1 MVDASRSQP
10 ELPEFFARLRE
21 RYPEAQPLL
30 GDDTKS
36 RILAG
41 TAIAIARHGLRDS
54 SVEHILEAAGFSR
67 RTFYKA
73 FRSKDAAVE
82 ALFQGCA
89 ELLVVAV
96 RHSVERADSPAE
108 KVIAAVDCYLELLEL
123 GGPVLISLQAEA
135 IRPDSA
141 LAVHREF
148 VFQALVSL
156 LDLHVRASLGMAVD
170 PYVFR
175 CLLMGMEGLI
185 IEAERR
191 GEFTVRERERVRA
204 AFLPVLLRTL
214 APEGA
219 KLARLP
225 RAPG

>member
-1 MVDASRSQP
+1 MDAKPSEP
-10 ELPEFFARLRE
+10 ELPAFFARLRE
-21 RYPEAQPLL
+21 RYPEADGLL
-30 GDDTKS
+30 GDDTRS

-41 TAIAIARHGLRDS
+41 TAIAIARHGLRES
-54 SVEHILEAAGFSR
+54 SVEHILEASRFSR
-67 RTFYKA
+67 RTFYKV
-73 FRSKDAAVE
+73 FRSKESAVE
-82 ALFQGCA
+82 ALFATCA
-89 ELLVVAV
+89 ELLVIAV
-96 RHSVERADSPAE
+96 RTSVESAKTPAE

-123 GGPVLISLQAEA
+123 GGPLLIGLQAEA
-135 IRPDSA
+135 IRPDSP

-148 VFQALVSL
+148 VFQALVGL
-156 LDLHVRASLGMAVD
+156 LDLHVRQSLGMAVD

-191 GEFTVRERERVRA
+191 AEFTVRERERVRA

-225 RAPG
+225 KAPE